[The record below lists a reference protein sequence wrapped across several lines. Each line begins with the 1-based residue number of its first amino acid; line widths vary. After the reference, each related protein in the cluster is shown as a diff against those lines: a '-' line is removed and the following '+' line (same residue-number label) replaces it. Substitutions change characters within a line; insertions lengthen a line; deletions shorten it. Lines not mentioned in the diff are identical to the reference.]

1 MNLYDY
7 QPLYTVQNLTINY
20 TKPPFKSDYVFKAF
34 DTKKNKA
41 IAAKCIKFDNLDEA
55 KKLLL
60 L

>member
-34 DTKKNKA
+34 DTEKNKA
-41 IAAKCIKFDNLDEA
+41 IAAKCIKFNNMDEA
-55 KKLLL
+55 
-60 L
+60 